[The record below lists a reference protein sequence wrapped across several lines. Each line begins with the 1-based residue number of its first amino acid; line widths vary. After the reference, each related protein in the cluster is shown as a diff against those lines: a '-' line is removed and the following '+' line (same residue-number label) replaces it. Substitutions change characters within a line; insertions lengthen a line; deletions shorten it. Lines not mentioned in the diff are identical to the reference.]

1 MVFQRRLLM
10 GRFFGGVLSQNFSIP
25 PRHLDVEKR
34 SFVFKSA
41 PPRLG
46 GDKDLRGFFHSF

>member
-1 MVFQRRLLM
+1 M